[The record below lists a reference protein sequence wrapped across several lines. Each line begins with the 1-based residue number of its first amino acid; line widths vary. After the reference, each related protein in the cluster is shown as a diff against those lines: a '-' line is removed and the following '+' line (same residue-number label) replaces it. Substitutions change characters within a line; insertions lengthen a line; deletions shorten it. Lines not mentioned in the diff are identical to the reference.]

1 MENEKQ
7 NESQELSVQELATI
21 SGGIAVGEYYPG
33 ESPTDDLYNNVSE
46 TIAKHLDN
54 TKPPKW
60 NDNKP
65 SIDPSDYQN
74 YSSESSS

>member
-1 MENEKQ
+1 MENKKE
-7 NESQELSVQELATI
+7 NESQELSVQELAYI

-33 ESPTDDLYNNVSE
+33 EYPTDNLYNDVSE
-46 TIAKHLDN
+46 TIAKYLEN

-65 SIDPSDYQN
+65 SIDPGDYQN
-74 YSSESSS
+74 YSSDSSS